1 MLKATMII
9 GASLK
14 PQRYSHS
21 AIIRLN
27 AQDIP
32 VIAIGLKEGKVGTTQ
47 IITFDTALAKSEA
60 LKQDLDTITL
70 YLNAQRQE
78 EYYDFIIDLNPRR
91 VIFNPGTENTAF
103 SIKLESKGILTESAC
118 TLVLL
123 ATGQY

>member
-1 MLKATMII
+1 MII

-27 AQDIP
+27 ALDIP
-32 VIAIGLKEGKVGTTQ
+32 VIAVGLREGRVATTQ

>member
-27 AQDIP
+27 ALDIP
-32 VIAIGLKEGKVGTTQ
+32 VIAVGLREGRVATTQ

>member
-1 MLKATMII
+1 MVI

-32 VIAIGLKEGKVGTTQ
+32 VIAVGLREGRVGTTD
-47 IITFDTALAKSEA
+47 IITFDTAVAQLEI
-60 LKQDLDTITL
+60 LKEDTDTVTL
-70 YLNAQRQE
+70 YLNPQRQE

-91 VIFNPGTENTAF
+91 VIFNPGTDNPVFAM
-103 SIKLESKGILTESAC
+103 KLQSKGIFVESAC
-118 TLVLL
+118 TLVML